1 MPYNWRPRRYKKPK
15 KRLYLRSLVK
25 AVSMV
30 LIVAAVVASALCV
43 YRRVRAQRA
52 AAQDQVTQD
61 VVTTQLAQL
70 RAQVHTMQQQT
81 REQAATAPVTIGT
94 WQAVQ
99 RTVEDGVI
107 QVFTHMGR
115 FNWVRPYRAPEEVT
129 SVGSGFFI
137 NEKGEFLTNYHLV
150 AQARSV
156 MVRLPRLG
164 QKQYKAEV
172 IGVCPDRD
180 VALMRLTD
188 KARAEVEKKV
198 GTIAHLQLGDSDQ
211 VGRTQEVMA
220 LGFPLGKL
228 SLKSTIG
235 NVSGWEHAG
244 SGQSFIQLTSP
255 LNPGNSGGPAV
266 DAHGT
271 VVGVNTAG
279 VVGAQNTGFF
289 IPITE
294 VKHVLHDLYKT
305 KLLRKPVL
313 GGDFSIYMDNVR
325 ECLGNPPG
333 GGWYITRVYEKTLLS
348 KAGVRT
354 GDVLY
359 AINGHDLDEYGDVEV
374 SWAPD
379 AKVSVS
385 DLLNRYVMGDTL
397 HLVLYR
403 HGKRK
408 EVSITLDDSFVL
420 PVRKMYPEFEQID
433 YEIFGGMI
441 VMPLNINLINIF
453 LEHDNSLASFLTQF
467 ARPEHQ
473 YKKCLVITHLFPDS
487 PAKDAKLLGVGLIL
501 DEVNGSKVETLTD
514 LRKALLHGR
523 RNKFVT
529 ITTQYDRRFVAL
541 EYDEVRKKEPVLA
554 QIHGYQVTKLV
565 QNL

>member
-1 MPYNWRPRRYKKPK
+1 MSYNWHPRRYKKARRK
-15 KRLYLRSLVK
+15 QYTQYWR
-25 AVSMV
+25 VSASIFFVAV
-30 LIVAAVVASALCV
+30 LITGGMYTMRTIRTSQ
-43 YRRVRAQRA
+43 VRTHDLMTEELSR
-52 AAQDQVTQD
+52 
-61 VVTTQLAQL
+61 L
-70 RAQVHTMQQQT
+70 RAQMQTMQAQVRDEVT
-81 REQAATAPVTIGT
+81 AAPVTTGT

-99 RTVEDGVI
+99 HAVEDGVI

-115 FNWVRPYRAPEEVT
+115 FNWLRPYRAPEEVT

-156 MVRLPRLG
+156 MVRLPKLG
-164 QKQYKAEV
+164 QKQFKAEV

-180 VALMRLTD
+180 IALMRLTD
-188 KARAEVEKKV
+188 KARAEVEEKV
-198 GTIAHLQLGDSDQ
+198 GTIAHLILGDSDQ

-266 DAHGT
+266 DTRGT
-271 VVGVNTAG
+271 VIGVNTAG

-294 VKHVLHDLYKT
+294 VKHVLRDLYKT

-325 ECLGNPPG
+325 EFLGNPSG
-333 GGWYITRVYEKTLLS
+333 GGWYVTHVYNNTLLA
-348 KAGVRT
+348 KAGVHT

-359 AINGHDLDEYGDVEV
+359 EINGHALDEFGDVEV

-379 AKVSVS
+379 TKVSVT

-397 HLVLYR
+397 RLVLYR
-403 HGKRK
+403 RGKRK
-408 EVSITLDDSFVL
+408 EVSLTLDDSFVL
-420 PVRKMYPEFEQID
+420 PVRKMYPEFENID
-433 YEIFGGMI
+433 YEIFGGLI

-467 ARPEHQ
+467 ARPENQ
-473 YKKCLVITHLFPDS
+473 YQQCLVITHVFPDS
-487 PAKDAKLLGVGLIL
+487 PAKDSKLLGVGLIL
-501 DEVNGSKVETLTD
+501 DEVNGTKVETLSD
-514 LRKALLHGR
+514 LRTALLQGR
-523 RNKFVT
+523 RSKFVT

-541 EYDEVRKKEPVLA
+541 EYDEIREKEMVLA
-554 QIHGYQVTKLV
+554 QVHGYTMSPLLKSFL
-565 QNL
+565 N